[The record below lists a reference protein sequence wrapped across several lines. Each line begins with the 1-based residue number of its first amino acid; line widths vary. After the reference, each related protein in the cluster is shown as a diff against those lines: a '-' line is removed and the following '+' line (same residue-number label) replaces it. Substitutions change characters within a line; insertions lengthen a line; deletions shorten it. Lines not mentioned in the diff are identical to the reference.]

1 MSILLSQ
8 TKLLM
13 KIRLILALLCFYHLG
28 YSQLKE
34 ADSIQ
39 KRIENYEGIDTTL
52 INLRHSYSAKKSML
66 TPSDTT
72 WLSFNKKTLSMAE
85 ELNYTKGILLANN
98 NIGVIYHYFR
108 SDPLTAL
115 DYYQTAYNI
124 SEQNP
129 SLERYQFS
137 MLTNIGLI
145 HYEQEDYGKA
155 MPTFRKLLKYPQRKS
170 NTLSNIG
177 NIYGLQQQTDSAVY
191 YFKASINEA
200 KRTDDM
206 MQLANVYSNLG
217 LVQSQAGRL
226 DKGLTNTVSGLKMI
240 DSLGLEVIRVPAY
253 VNAAEVYM
261 LSNDLNKAEYYATES
276 LNAVKSLNNL
286 YTETKSLQTLATIQE
301 KKGDYENALKN
312 FKAANILN
320 DSLVSADRKVEIS
333 RKEIQYEAD
342 KKEALAFAEAE
353 RQRTIK
359 NISLVSGSGIVLAS
373 LLAFVFYRRKQKSDT
388 VKKEAEFNVTV
399 AEVELKALRAQM
411 NPHFIFNSLNSIGD
425 YILNNDTQAAS
436 DYLSK
441 FARLMR
447 MTLENS
453 DKQLITLEEDIQ
465 LLNTYLAIEQKRF
478 DKAFE
483 FEIKVSDDLNIDEV
497 LLPPMLLQPF
507 VENSIVHGLS
517 KSEKGGKIVINFH
530 SEQHKL
536 IGIVEDNG
544 VGRTMSKMKI
554 EHRKKSSM
562 GVSITQNRIEVLNKT
577 KGTYGSV
584 KIIDKK
590 VGTKVIVSLPLVLS

>member
-1 MSILLSQ
+1 
-8 TKLLM
+8 M
-13 KIRLILALLCFYHLG
+13 KIRLTLALFCTYLLG
-28 YSQLKE
+28 YSQRSE
-34 ADSIQ
+34 VDSIQ

-52 INLRHSYSAKKSML
+52 INLRHRYAARKSMM

-72 WLSFNKKTLSMAE
+72 WLAYNKETLSMAQN
-85 ELNYTKGILLANN
+85 LNYTKGMLLANN

-115 DYYQTAYNI
+115 EYYQTAYDI

-145 HYEQEDYGKA
+145 HYEQEDYNKA
-155 MPTFRKLLKYPQRKS
+155 MPTFRQLLKYPQAKS

-177 NIYGLQQQTDSAVY
+177 NIYGLQQKTDSAVY
-191 YFKASINEA
+191 YYKASIKEA
-200 KRTDDM
+200 KHTGDM
-206 MQLANVYSNLG
+206 AQLANVSSNLG
-217 LVQSQAGRL
+217 LVQAQAGQL
-226 DKGLTNTVSGLKMI
+226 DEGLANTVLSLKMV
-240 DSLGLEVIRVPAY
+240 DSLGLEVVRVPAY
-253 VNAAEVYM
+253 INAAEVY
-261 LSNDLNKAEYYATES
+261 LHTNNLDKAEYYATQS
-276 LNAVKSLNNL
+276 LNAVKALNNL

-342 KKEALAFAEAE
+342 KREALALAEAG

-359 NISLVSGSGIVLAS
+359 NVSLLGGGGILLSS
-373 LLAFVFYRRKQKSDT
+373 LLAFVLYRRKQKADAER
-388 VKKEAEFNVTV
+388 KEAEFNATV
-399 AEVELKALRAQM
+399 AQVELKALRAQM
-411 NPHFIFNSLNSIGD
+411 NPHFIFNSLNSIGA

-483 FEIKVSDDLNIDEV
+483 FEIKLANDIDADEV

-517 KSEKGGKIVINFH
+517 KSDKGGKILISFQ
-530 SEQHKL
+530 SEQQEL
-536 IGIVEDNG
+536 ICSVEDNG
-544 VGRTMSKMKI
+544 VGRAKSKTNK
-554 EHRKKSSM
+554 RNLKKNSM

-577 KGTYGSV
+577 KSVNGSV
-584 KIIDKK
+584 KIIDNE
-590 VGTKVIVSLPLVLS
+590 VGTKVVVSLPLTFA